1 MYHVSHDPDNHEE
14 KKKKKKPIIR
24 WFITRLIQLI
34 TILVIG
40 NTRKCT
46 ARLFIE
52 TVISFD

>member
-14 KKKKKKPIIR
+14 KKKKKPIIR